1 MKTQIL
7 SVAIALGT
15 WVATTQAVTA
25 NNKLVERN
33 KAIEKVYEVV
43 NSEEKETLK
52 IEAELTFENWMTNAS
67 FWHLES
73 NVHEENV
80 VPNLEPLK
88 LEPWMSSDEAFKFNQ
103 IKTEKT
109 VENWMT
115 NNKLWRFE

>member
-25 NNKLVERN
+25 NNKLVEKN

-73 NVHEENV
+73 NVHEKNV

>member
-25 NNKLVERN
+25 NNKLVEKN

-73 NVHEENV
+73 NVHEKNV

-88 LEPWMSSDEAFKFNQ
+88 LETWMSSDEAFKFNQ